1 MISLFGSRGRQNKQF
16 SFVPRYYSE
25 DKEIMQ
31 ERYRRIEAELKGKST
46 FETFGSGSLKEKW
59 KRNKRTSSFEKKSNV
74 RLVFITCL
82 LLAIC
87 YWMFYY

>member
-1 MISLFGSRGRQNKQF
+1 MISLFGTRGRKNKQF
-16 SFVPRYYSE
+16 SFVPRYYNE

-31 ERYRRIEAELKGKST
+31 ERYQRIEAELSGKST

-59 KRNKRTSSFEKKSNV
+59 RQNKRTTNFQKKSNL
-74 RLVFITCL
+74 RLVFISCL

-87 YWMFYY
+87 YWMLYY